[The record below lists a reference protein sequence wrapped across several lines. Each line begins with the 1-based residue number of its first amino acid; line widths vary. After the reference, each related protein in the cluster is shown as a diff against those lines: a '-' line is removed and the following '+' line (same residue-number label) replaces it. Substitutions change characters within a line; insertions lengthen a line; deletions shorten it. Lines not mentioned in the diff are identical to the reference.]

1 MQKTGVDARFRVPLS
16 PLPSDGAVVQGD
28 RFRLTVLADGL
39 VRIEWAEDGVFEDR
53 ASTLALHRDLPVP
66 EYRVVEGDEVLEI
79 VTDRFHLTYD
89 RRRPSANGLKVD
101 ARGAISGW
109 HSSWRFGDADAS
121 LGGTARTLDMADGR
135 VPLGPGVVA
144 RGGISVLDDSA
155 SFLFTDDGWVGVRPD
170 GDRFDLYVFA
180 FGHDFAGAL
189 AAFYALSG
197 GQPLLPRWALGNWWS
212 RYHRYSAD
220 EYLALL
226 DRFDREG
233 VRFSVAVIDMDWHRV
248 DSVPPEFGSGWT
260 GYSWERSLFPDPE
273 GFLTALHE
281 RGLRI
286 TLNVHPADGVR
297 GFEDAYADMARALG
311 RDPEDGLPIAFDI
324 TDPAFLEAYFDVLHH
339 RLEDEGV
346 DFWWLDW
353 QQGPYSRVA
362 GIDPL
367 WMLNHFHFLDSGRE
381 GRRPLTFSR
390 YAGPGSHRYPV
401 GFSGDTVVSWA
412 SLAFQPEFTA
422 TASNIGYGWWSHD
435 VGGHLWGTRDDELT
449 LRWVQLG
456 VWSPILRLHSSNNP
470 FLAKEPWAFPAETR
484 EAIDEA
490 LRLRVRLVP
499 YLHTMNRRAAEEG
512 VPLVLPLYYDAPA
525 EPAAYASP
533 DVFRFGSELVVA
545 PITQPRD
552 AVTLQGDVT
561 AWLPPGTWVDIATAI
576 VHEGGRSVRL
586 HRDITGVPALLRAG
600 GILPLAAEHETDA
613 TANPAHLEVLVA
625 PGADGAFTLVEDD
638 GTGTA
643 PATVPT
649 VRTALR
655 WDQASGTLHVAAAD
669 GPAGIVPETRT
680 WTVTVLGLPAGTA
693 LRIDGE
699 ERPVTDQGSGRVS
712 IAVTRDA
719 TEAFTVSVGA
729 DPQPATQDVRTR
741 VFALLNAAQHPY
753 EAKAE
758 LLRVATAD
766 RPVAS
771 RLAELQALNP
781 PEHLL
786 AALTELLTAR

>member
-1 MQKTGVDARFRVPLS
+1 MDARFRIPLS
-16 PLPSDGAVVQGD
+16 PLAHDAAVVQGD
-28 RFRLTVLADGL
+28 RFRLTVLTDGL
-39 VRIEWAEDGVFEDR
+39 LRIEWAADGVFEDR
-53 ASTLALHRDLPVP
+53 ASTFALHRDLPAP
-66 EYRVVEGDEVLEI
+66 DFRLVEGDEVLEI
-79 VTDRFHLTYD
+79 ITARLHLTYD
-89 RRRPSANGLKVD
+89 RRRPSASGLKVD
-101 ARGAISGW
+101 GLGGISSW
-109 HSSWRFGDADAS
+109 HSTWRFGDEDAS
-121 LGGTARTLDMADGR
+121 LHGTARTLDVADGR

-144 RGGISVLDDSA
+144 RGGVAMLDDST
-155 SFLFTDDGWVGVRPD
+155 SFLLTEDGWVAPRPD

-180 FGHDFAGAL
+180 YGHDFSGAL
-189 AAFYALSG
+189 AAFYAVSG
-197 GQPLLPRWALGNWWS
+197 DQPLLPRWALGNWWS

-248 DSVPPEFGSGWT
+248 ESVPQEFGSGWT

-273 GFLTALHE
+273 GFLADLHE
-281 RGLRI
+281 RGLRV

-297 GFEDAYADMARALG
+297 AFEDSYAEMATALG
-311 RDPEDGLPIAFDI
+311 RDPEDRLPIAFDI

-339 RLEDEGV
+339 RLEQEGV

-401 GFSGDTVVSWA
+401 GFSGDTVISWA
-412 SLAFQPEFTA
+412 SLDFQPEFTA

-435 VGGHLWGTRDDELT
+435 VGGHLWGVRDDELT

-484 EAIDEA
+484 TAIDDA

-499 YLHTMNRRAAEEG
+499 YLHTMNRRAAEQG
-512 VPLVLPLYYDAPA
+512 VPLVLPLYYEAPA
-525 EPAAYASP
+525 EPAAYASTGA
-533 DVFRFGSELVVA
+533 FRFGSELVVA
-545 PITQPRD
+545 PITTPRD
-552 AVTLQGDVT
+552 PVTLHGAVT
-561 AWLPPGTWVDIATAI
+561 AWLPPGTWIDIATGI
-576 VHEGGRSVRL
+576 VHEGGRSLRL
-586 HRDITGVPALLRAG
+586 HRDDSGVPALLQAG

-613 TANPAHLEVLVA
+613 TANPTHLEVLVA

-638 GTGTA
+638 GTGTT
-643 PATVPT
+643 PDTVPT
-649 VRTALR
+649 VRTPLR
-655 WDQASGTLHVAAAD
+655 WDQATGTLTVSPAD
-669 GPAGIVPETRT
+669 GPSGIVPETRT
-680 WTVTVLGLPAGTA
+680 WTVTVLALPTGTPVQV
-693 LRIDGE
+693 DGQ
-699 ERPVTDQGSGRVS
+699 RHPANADRVRVT
-712 IAVTRDA
+712 VTRDTTA
-719 TEAFTVSVGA
+719 SFTVSVGA
-729 DPQPATQDVRTR
+729 DPRPSTQDVDAR
-741 VFALLNAAQHPY
+741 VFALLNTVQYPY
-753 EAKAE
+753 EAKAA
-758 LLRVATAD
+758 LWATATAP
-766 RPVAS
+766 RAATS

-781 PEHLL
+781 PEPLL
-786 AALTELLTAR
+786 AALTELLTAL